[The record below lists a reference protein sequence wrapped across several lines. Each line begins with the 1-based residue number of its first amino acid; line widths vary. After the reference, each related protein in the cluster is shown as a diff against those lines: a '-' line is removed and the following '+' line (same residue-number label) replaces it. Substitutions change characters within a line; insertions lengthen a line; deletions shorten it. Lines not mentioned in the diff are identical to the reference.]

1 VPKFL
6 GNRARHADP
15 QTRAVIA
22 GLGMERDLDSL
33 VALYIAGLC
42 GIGYGLRQIIQAQ
55 TKAGATV
62 QRIVLRGGAGGQ
74 RCSVA

>member
-1 VPKFL
+1 
-6 GNRARHADP
+6 
-15 QTRAVIA
+15 
-22 GLGMERDLDSL
+22 
-33 VALYIAGLC
+33 LC